1 MDAVKAIKI
10 LRSMDSSGRIVDEDT
25 GEVGTL
31 NLAEDSLARS
41 IINKIINCSLED
53 LQMLMNQAIG
63 SPKRRG
69 FPWTSKEEH
78 EVANLFSNGV
88 EIKDIAN
95 RHERSITAIK
105 ARMDLKKQTESLQDW
120 LKKQPN
126 AIKQKIRK
134 RAAENAHKEI
144 LSLKKTLNDYSPD
157 EWEHLVAY
165 HEEKLIEKIKSN
177 SLSAIALFFGISF
190 F

>member
-1 MDAVKAIKI
+1 
-10 LRSMDSSGRIVDEDT
+10 
-25 GEVGTL
+25 
-31 NLAEDSLARS
+31 
-41 IINKIINCSLED
+41 
-53 LQMLMNQAIG
+53 
-63 SPKRRG
+63 
-69 FPWTSKEEH
+69 
-78 EVANLFSNGV
+78 
-88 EIKDIAN
+88 
-95 RHERSITAIK
+95 
-105 ARMDLKKQTESLQDW
+105 MDLKKQTESLQDW

-177 SLSAIALFFGISF
+177 SLSAIALFFGMAF

>member
-10 LRSMDSSGRIVDEDT
+10 LRSMDSSGRIIGEDT

-53 LQMLMNQAIG
+53 LQMLMNHAIG

-88 EIKDIAN
+88 EIKDNDALTSF
-95 RHERSITAIK
+95 SI
-105 ARMDLKKQTESLQDW
+105 DSLTDIGGN
-120 LKKQPN
+120 L
-126 AIKQKIRK
+126 
-134 RAAENAHKEI
+134 EI
-144 LSLKKTLNDYSPD
+144 Y
-157 EWEHLVAY
+157 
-165 HEEKLIEKIKSN
+165 SN
-177 SLSAIALFFGISF
+177 SVLCQSLLDAFVTAMRTLGWEGEENIFDNADC
-190 F
+190 

>member
-1 MDAVKAIKI
+1 M
-10 LRSMDSSGRIVDEDT
+10 
-25 GEVGTL
+25 
-31 NLAEDSLARS
+31 
-41 IINKIINCSLED
+41 
-53 LQMLMNQAIG
+53 
-63 SPKRRG
+63 
-69 FPWTSKEEH
+69 
-78 EVANLFSNGV
+78 
-88 EIKDIAN
+88 
-95 RHERSITAIK
+95 
-105 ARMDLKKQTESLQDW
+105 QDW

-144 LSLKKTLNDYSPD
+144 LNLKKTLNDYSPD

>member
-105 ARMDLKKQTESLQDW
+105 ARL
-120 LKKQPN
+120 N
-126 AIKQKIRK
+126 KIGLID
-134 RAAENAHKEI
+134 EEI
-144 LSLKKTLNDYSPD
+144 NFPDYS
-157 EWEHLVAY
+157 
-165 HEEKLIEKIKSN
+165 EKKMFKIYY
-177 SLSAIALFFGISF
+177 
-190 F
+190 